1 MKTYAALLIAMISLT
16 GCIRM
21 TCMSPSCLGE
31 ETYNNLMHPK
41 PYGARWVKEGMT
53 RESRIMDWVACGGES
68 DLKNHYERASGLTNK
83 EFFDGLDAY
92 QNQLWLCMKNRG
104 YTYRSP
110 SRPGVED
117 ECNAGDCLYP

>member
-1 MKTYAALLIAMISLT
+1 MKKILVLALMLCLS
-16 GCIRM
+16 GCLERIGQVDR
-21 TCMSPSCLGE
+21 
-31 ETYNNLMHPK
+31 NLK

-53 RESRIMDWVACGGES
+53 RESRKMDWISCGGES
-68 DLKNHYERASGLTNK
+68 DLKNHYERKSGLTNK

-92 QNQLWLCMKNRG
+92 QNQLWVCMKNRG